1 MSAEQNWFLKKGPKA
16 EVDVEGEVKER
27 NSGRVVMKE
36 TKREEERE
44 KKWNEMKWNEKIY
57 IFMERLREFIVH
69 IFGWESKK

>member
-44 KKWNEMKWNEKIY
+44 KKWNEMKWKNIY
-57 IFMERLREFIVH
+57 IYGKIKRIYSPYIWMGKQKVI
-69 IFGWESKK
+69 